1 LKRFLREKFLKT
13 KQEIADRVKLFFDQV
28 LTVEKCQNYIT
39 RVKEVRK
46 SIDIFIEQMKY

>member
-13 KQEIADRVKLFFDQV
+13 NQEIADRVKLFFEQV
-28 LTVEKCQNYIT
+28 LTVENCQNYIT

-46 SIDIFIEQMKY
+46 FNDFFKEKMKY